1 MNQSHTRF
9 AHPIILAAIVALL
22 ALALAACAQA
32 PAAPAQQP
40 AQQAQATA
48 APAAKQA
55 EAPTAAPKA
64 AQPTSAPAAAQ
75 PTAASASA
83 GGASGALPKLQ
94 GDKFVYWGGLIF
106 SDKAN
111 KMFEDRVKEWGKQRN
126 IPVEVVMVNQNETV
140 QKVSAA
146 IQAGNAPD
154 AFDLGRDFMLQL
166 NAQNQL
172 VPLDDL
178 YKKIGD
184 AHGGWLDPVTKA
196 TDPKTFNGKIPG
208 IPFGVGGNV
217 LFRRT
222 DALKAAGFDK
232 APDTWEELSKE
243 AAAAQKPPK
252 TFGMGFALSNVG
264 DGNLTT
270 QMMQAW
276 GGRVADD
283 TGKKCTIDSPETR
296 AFLKWIT
303 DAYAQNLFPPGVTTW
318 DGAGDNNAYQSGQA
332 LFIANTGSVSIWMQQ
347 NDKELLDATKYSVLP
362 AGPKMRIST
371 QNPQYRGIWAN
382 SKNKELAKDLM
393 EFLADDKF
401 MADYYANAIYGPV
414 LKSEQSASIF
424 QTSEVHKGL
433 ADLAVNGT
441 APAYPDVDNAAF
453 AEYQNNFLTP
463 KMVQKIVVDKKGIDD
478 AIKETQTACQTIY
491 DKYNK

>member
-111 KMFEDRVKEWGKQRN
+111 KMFEERVKEWGKQRN

-166 NAQNQL
+166 NTQNQL
-172 VPLDDL
+172 VPMDDV

-184 AHGGWLDPVTKA
+184 AHGGWLDPVAKA

-222 DALKAAGFDK
+222 DALKAGGFDK
-232 APDTWEELSKE
+232 APDTWEDLSKQ
-243 AAAAQKPPK
+243 AAASQKPPK
-252 TFGMGFALSNVG
+252 TYGMGFALSNVG

-270 QMMQAW
+270 QMMQSW

-362 AGPKMRIST
+362 AGPKTRIST

-414 LKSEQSASIF
+414 LKSQQSAPIF

-463 KMVQKIVVDKKGIDD
+463 KMVQKIVVDKKSIDD
-478 AIKETQTACQTIY
+478 AIKETQAACQTIY